1 VLEEALRQVRL
12 WHLRRMDSP
21 RLAINISALQL
32 EQEEPSLSSQL
43 ADALRQHDVSAEAI
57 ELEITETALL
67 RNPHQ
72 AVRQLEELAGLGFSL
87 AIDDFGTGYSSLA
100 ILHALPINK
109 LKIDR
114 CFVQNI
120 DRDDANQAIVRATI
134 SMARA
139 LGLLT
144 LAEGVETSAQFQNLL
159 ELGCDQFQGCL
170 FGRPQTT
177 KSFER
182 TLADLA
188 GGLEA
193 QQLTS

>member
-1 VLEEALRQVRL
+1 
-12 WHLRRMDSP
+12 MDPP

-43 ADALRQHDVSAEAI
+43 AEALRQHQVSAEAI

-67 RNPHQ
+67 RNPQQ
-72 AVRQLEELAGLGFSL
+72 AVQQLEELAGLGFSL

-120 DRDDANQAIVRATI
+120 DRDDANRAIVRATI

-144 LAEGVETSAQFQNLL
+144 LAEGVETQSQFENLM
-159 ELGCDQFQGCL
+159 ELGCDQFQGYL
-170 FGRPQTT
+170 FGRPQPTEP
-177 KSFER
+177 FER
-182 TLADLA
+182 TLVGLS
-188 GGLEA
+188 GGQETP
-193 QQLTS
+193 QLTN